1 MKSSPQAATAVPPFD
16 PSYGYGK
23 ADLLAV
29 EPPAEPADFA
39 ANWKMWR
46 REALEISPLPE
57 LRDTG
62 KDRAHWRVFE
72 FQFHSTGDARIAGW
86 LLLPK
91 SGEIRRGFVVGHGYG
106 GREAPDIHL
115 PFPDAALMFPC
126 ARGISLSR
134 HPKIS
139 SDPAFHVLHDIQKKD
154 RYVLRGCVEDQ
165 WLAVSCLLRWF
176 PQLEGHLGYLGIS
189 FGGGVGIL
197 SMAWEER
204 VRKVHV
210 NVPSFGHQERRL
222 ELPSQGSA
230 AAVQAFDRKYPGVAG
245 RTLAYFD
252 AATAARYLRQP
263 VHCAC
268 ALADP
273 FVAPPGQFAIH
284 NAIPGE
290 KQLFV
295 LEAGHMEYP
304 EAFAQETQLLQELD
318 RFFSDL

>member
-1 MKSSPQAATAVPPFD
+1 MKSSPEATPQAPAFD
-16 PSYGYGK
+16 PTYGYGK
-23 ADLLAV
+23 AELLAV
-29 EPPAEPADFA
+29 EPPPDPADFA
-39 ANWKMWR
+39 ATWQQWR
-46 REALEISPLPE
+46 QAAMAVSPRPQ

-62 KDRAHWRVFE
+62 KDWAHWRIFE
-72 FQFHSTGDARIAGW
+72 FRFRSTGDARIAGW

-106 GREAPDIHL
+106 GREGPDFHL

-126 ARGISLSR
+126 ARGISMSR

-139 SDPAFHVLHDIQKKD
+139 GDPAFHVLHDIQNPD
-154 RYVLRGCVEDQ
+154 RYVLRGCAEDY
-165 WLAVSCLLRWF
+165 WLSVSCLLRWF

-197 SMAWEER
+197 SMAWEDR
-204 VRKVHV
+204 VQKLHV
-210 NVPSFGHQERRL
+210 NVPSFGHQALRL
-222 ELPSQGSA
+222 ELPSEGSA
-230 AAVQAFDRKYPGVAG
+230 AAVQAFDQRHPDIAG

-263 VHCAC
+263 AHCAC

-273 FVAPPGQFAIH
+273 FVAPPGQFAIY

-295 LEAGHMEYP
+295 LEAGHMEHP
-304 EAFAQETQLLQELD
+304 GALAQETQLLQELD
-318 RFFSDL
+318 LFFSDL